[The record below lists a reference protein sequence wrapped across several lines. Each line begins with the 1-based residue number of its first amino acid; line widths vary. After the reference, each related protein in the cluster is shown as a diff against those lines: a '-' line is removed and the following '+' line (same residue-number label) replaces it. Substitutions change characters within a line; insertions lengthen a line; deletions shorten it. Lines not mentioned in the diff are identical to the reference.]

1 MQKVKSAPVA
11 PAAITTTAPEVQ
23 APPAPVV
30 ATPKVVMI
38 KVLKLDGKFRGARES
53 WYKEL
58 VAHDGKPLAD
68 YVAKVTATPPSL
80 PTKGKSAGKAEKPS
94 GWISWFVRNGF
105 LSLPEA

>member
-11 PAAITTTAPEVQ
+11 PAVTTITAEVQ
-23 APPAPVV
+23 APAAPV
-30 ATPKVVMI
+30 AAPKVTMI
-38 KVLKLDGKFRGARES
+38 KLLKTDGKFRGAREA

-105 LSLPEA
+105 LSLIET

>member
-11 PAAITTTAPEVQ
+11 PAAITITVAEKQ
-23 APPAPVV
+23 A
-30 ATPKVVMI
+30 PKVVMI
-38 KVLKLDGKFRGARES
+38 KVLKADAKFRGAREA
-53 WYKEL
+53 WYLEL
-58 VAHDGKPLAD
+58 IKHDGKPLAD